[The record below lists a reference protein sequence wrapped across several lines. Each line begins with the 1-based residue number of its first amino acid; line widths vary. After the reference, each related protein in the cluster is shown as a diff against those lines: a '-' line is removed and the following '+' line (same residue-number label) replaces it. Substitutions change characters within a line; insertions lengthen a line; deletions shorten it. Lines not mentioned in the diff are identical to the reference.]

1 MKQFIGF
8 IKKEFY
14 HIFRDFRTMV
24 ILFGIP
30 LTQILIFGYVV
41 TNEIDNV
48 KIVILD
54 QAKDDVSR
62 DITNR
67 ILASGYFILE
77 DYISNPDEIENYF
90 KKGNVKEAII
100 FEEGLSERIE
110 KDGSGNIQLI
120 VDASDSNT
128 SKLIVNYTSSIINI
142 YAQEK
147 LASNVPLQIVPEYR
161 MMYNENLEGVY
172 MFVPGT
178 MALIL
183 VLISA
188 MMTSISI
195 AREKELGT
203 MEILLVS
210 PLKPIQIVV
219 GKVIPYFVLSFVNAL
234 IIIALAFFLFDVPIE
249 GSFLLLIAESM
260 LFILMALSLGIMI
273 STLTQNQ
280 QTAMMISIFALMMPT
295 ILLSGFIFPVE
306 NMPIALQYLS
316 NIVPPKWYIIIIK
329 KIMLMGAP
337 FSIIWKETLIIFGM
351 FVFFILIS
359 IKRFKIR
366 LE

>member
-8 IKKEFY
+8 VKKEFY
-14 HIFRDFRTMV
+14 HIFRDFRTML

-30 LTQILIFGYVV
+30 VTQILIFGYVV

-54 QAKDDVSR
+54 QAKDEASR
-62 DITNR
+62 DVTNR
-67 ILASGYFILE
+67 LISSGYFILE
-77 DYISNPDEIENYF
+77 DYISDPNEIEAYF

-100 FEEGLSERIE
+100 FEEGLAQKMQKE
-110 KDGSGNIQLI
+110 GSGSIQLI
-120 VDASDSNT
+120 IDASDANT
-128 SKLIVNYTSSIINI
+128 AKLIENYTSSIIQT
-142 YAQEK
+142 YTREK
-147 LASNVPLQIVPEYR
+147 QAIQPKLQIIPEVR

-183 VLISA
+183 VIISA

-195 AREKELGT
+195 AREKEMGT

-210 PLKPIQIVV
+210 PLKPIQILV
-219 GKVIPYFVLSFVNAL
+219 GKVIPYFILSFINAIT
-234 IIIALAFFLFDVPIE
+234 IITLAYFLFDVPIA
-249 GSFLLLIAESM
+249 GSLVLLLAESM

-273 STLTQNQ
+273 STMTKTQM
-280 QTAMMISIFALMMPT
+280 TAMMISIFSLMLPT
-295 ILLSGFIFPVE
+295 MLLSGFIFPVE

-316 NIVPPKWYIIIIK
+316 DIVPPKWYIIIIK
-329 KIMLMGAP
+329 KIMLMGAS
-337 FSIIWKETLIIFGM
+337 FEYVWKETLILLGM
-351 FVFFILIS
+351 CVVFMLIS
-359 IKRFKIR
+359 VKKFKTR

>member
-8 IKKEFY
+8 VKKEFY
-14 HIFRDFRTMV
+14 HIFRDFRTML

-30 LTQILIFGYVV
+30 VTQILIFGYVV

-48 KIVILD
+48 EIVIMD
-54 QAKDDVSR
+54 NAKDEVSR

-67 ILASGYFILE
+67 ILSSGYFILN
-77 DYISNPDEIENYF
+77 DNISDPNEIEAYF

-100 FEEGLSERIE
+100 FEEGLARRME
-110 KDGSGNIQLI
+110 KEGSGNIQLI
-120 VDASDSNT
+120 VDASDANT
-128 SKLIVNYTSSIINI
+128 AKLIVNYTSSIINTYMKEQQI
-142 YAQEK
+142 AQ
-147 LASNVPLQIVPEYR
+147 APMQIQPQIR
-161 MMYNENLEGVY
+161 MLYNENLEGVY

-178 MALIL
+178 MSLIL
-183 VLISA
+183 VIISA

-195 AREKELGT
+195 AREKEMGT
-203 MEILLVS
+203 MEILLAS

-219 GKVIPYFVLSFVNAL
+219 GKVIPYFVLSFANAI
-234 IIIALAFFLFDVPIE
+234 IIIALAYFLFNVPIA
-249 GSFLLLIAESM
+249 GSLVLLLAESM

-273 STLTQNQ
+273 STLTQTQ
-280 QTAMMISIFALMMPT
+280 QTAMMISIFSLMLPT
-295 ILLSGFIFPVE
+295 MLLSGFIFPVE

-329 KIMLMGAP
+329 KIMLMGTS
-337 FSIIWKETLIIFGM
+337 FKYVWMETLILVGM
-351 FVFFILIS
+351 CMVFMLIS
-359 IKRFKIR
+359 VKRFKIR

>member
-8 IKKEFY
+8 IRKEFF
-14 HIFRDFRTMV
+14 HIFRDVRTMI

-30 LTQILIFGYVV
+30 VTQILIFGYVV
-41 TNEIDNV
+41 TNEIDNI

-54 QAKDDVSR
+54 NAKDEVSR

-67 ILASGYFILE
+67 ILSSGYFILE
-77 DYISNPDEIENYF
+77 DEIENPDQIETYF
-90 KKGNVKEAII
+90 KKGDVKEAII
-100 FEEGLSERIE
+100 FEEGLAERIQKE
-110 KDGSGNIQLI
+110 GSGNIQLI
-120 VDASDSNT
+120 VDASDANT
-128 SKLIVNYTSSIINI
+128 SMLIVNYTSSIINNYI
-142 YAQEK
+142 KESQ
-147 LASNVPLQIVPEYR
+147 LINPPLQIVPEVR
-161 MMYNENLEGVY
+161 MLYNENLEGVY

-195 AREKELGT
+195 AREKEMGT
-203 MEILLVS
+203 MEILLAS

-234 IIIALAFFLFDVPIE
+234 LIITLAYFLFNVPIE
-249 GSFLLLIAESM
+249 GSLLLLIAESM

-273 STLTQNQ
+273 STLTDNQ
-280 QTAMMISIFALMMPT
+280 QTAMMISIFALMLPT

-306 NMPIALQYLS
+306 NMPTSLQYLS
-316 NIVPPKWYIIIIK
+316 HIVPPKWYIIIIK
-329 KIMLMGAP
+329 KIMLMGTP
-337 FSIIWKETLIIFGM
+337 FSFIWKETLIIGTM
-351 FVFFILIS
+351 CVVFIVIS
-359 IKRFKIR
+359 VKRFKIR

>member
-1 MKQFIGF
+1 MKQFLGF

-14 HIFRDFRTMV
+14 HIFRDFRTLV

-30 LTQILIFGYVV
+30 VTQILIFGYVV

-48 KIVILD
+48 KIIIFD
-54 QAKDDVSR
+54 QAKDEVSR

-77 DYISNPDEIENYF
+77 NEISNPNQIEDYF
-90 KKGNVKEAII
+90 KKGDVKEAII
-100 FEEGLSERIE
+100 FEEGLAERMQKE
-110 KDGSGNIQLI
+110 GCENIQLI
-120 VDASDSNT
+120 VDASDANT
-128 SKLIVNYTSSIINI
+128 SKLIVNYTSSIINN
-142 YAQEK
+142 YMKEK
-147 LASNVPLQIVPEYR
+147 QIAMPPFQIIPESR
-161 MMYNENLEGVY
+161 MLYNENLEGVY

-195 AREKELGT
+195 AREKEMGT

-219 GKVIPYFVLSFVNAL
+219 GKVIPYFVLSLVNAL
-234 IIIALAFFLFDVPIE
+234 IIITMAYFLFKVPIE
-249 GSFLLLIAESM
+249 GSLVLLIGESM
-260 LFILMALSLGIMI
+260 LFVLMSLSLGIMI
-273 STLTQNQ
+273 STLTQSQ

-295 ILLSGFIFPVE
+295 ILLSGFMFPIE
-306 NMPIALQYLS
+306 NMPMPLQIIS
-316 NIVPPKWYIIIIK
+316 NIVPPKWYIIILK

-337 FSIIWKETLIIFGM
+337 FSMIWKETLILASMCI
-351 FVFFILIS
+351 VFILIS
-359 IKRFKIR
+359 VKRFKIR

>member
-14 HIFRDFRTMV
+14 HIFRDIRTML

-30 LTQILIFGYVV
+30 VTQILIFGYVV

-54 QAKDDVSR
+54 QAKDEVSR

-77 DYISNPDEIENYF
+77 DEISDHDQIEGYF
-90 KKGNVKEAII
+90 KKGNVKEAIV
-100 FEEGLSERIE
+100 FEKGLATRIQKE
-110 KDGSGNIQLI
+110 GSGNIQLI
-120 VDASDSNT
+120 VDASDANT
-128 SKLIVNYTSSIINI
+128 SKLIVNYTSSIINNYI
-142 YAQEK
+142 KEK
-147 LASNVPLQIVPEYR
+147 QLTMPPLQIVPEIR
-161 MMYNENLEGVY
+161 MLYNENLEGVY

-195 AREKELGT
+195 TREKEMGT
-203 MEILLVS
+203 MEVLLAS
-210 PLKPIQIVV
+210 PLKPIQIVI

-234 IIIALAFFLFDVPIE
+234 IIITMAYFIFKVPIE
-249 GSFLLLIAESM
+249 GSFLLLIGESM

-273 STLTQNQ
+273 STLTKTQ
-280 QTAMMISIFALMMPT
+280 QTAMMVSIFALMMPT
-295 ILLSGFIFPVE
+295 ILLSGFMFPIE
-306 NMPIALQYLS
+306 NMPMLLQYIS
-316 NIVPPKWYIIIIK
+316 NIVPAKWYIIILK
-329 KIMLMGAP
+329 KIMLMGTP
-337 FSIIWKETLIIFGM
+337 FSLIWKETLIIAGM
-351 FVFFILIS
+351 CTVFIIIS
-359 IKRFKIR
+359 VKRFKIR